1 MSDYKDEF
9 YDEISAAYDE
19 RKTEFTDIRTN
30 THEKFEISKIQFVS
44 SEDILNSQAMGE
56 YFSSVTT
63 DRITFLAFVGNP
75 DTSISFFSKCILRK
89 SMLGV

>member
-63 DRITFLAFVGNP
+63 RVGG
-75 DTSISFFSKCILRK
+75 ILGFSQNRVSPYRDPGRDESLTIPL
-89 SMLGV
+89 